1 MLTGRLCLPVRIVK
15 YLYSDLENK
24 IQESHASKV
33 ALMSLEME
41 KTKKL
46 YEYKLKSFQ
55 DNFENEIKILKDATD
70 VMKNSLELKTKEV
83 VAVKEKEVKPQKEV
97 ATYSEISR
105 DLDDKVK
112 AHVEEMNII
121 KQDLDDQEL
130 SCKEKDG
137 RISELEGKLAHV
149 EMDYNIVKGEQ
160 ESELLKHQQLK
171 ANLSK
176 SNNLNE

>member
-1 MLTGRLCLPVRIVK
+1 MLTGRLCLPVRIVNV
-15 YLYSDLENK
+15 LYSVLENK

-83 VAVKEKEVKPQKEV
+83 VAV
-97 ATYSEISR
+97 
-105 DLDDKVK
+105 
-112 AHVEEMNII
+112 
-121 KQDLDDQEL
+121 
-130 SCKEKDG
+130 
-137 RISELEGKLAHV
+137 
-149 EMDYNIVKGEQ
+149 
-160 ESELLKHQQLK
+160 
-171 ANLSK
+171 
-176 SNNLNE
+176 

>member
-1 MLTGRLCLPVRIVK
+1 
-15 YLYSDLENK
+15 
-24 IQESHASKV
+24 
-33 ALMSLEME
+33 ME

-83 VAVKEKEVKPQKEV
+83 VAVKENEVKLQKEV

-130 SCKEKDG
+130 SC
-137 RISELEGKLAHV
+137 
-149 EMDYNIVKGEQ
+149 
-160 ESELLKHQQLK
+160 
-171 ANLSK
+171 
-176 SNNLNE
+176 